1 LKIVG
6 QENNVRAII
15 FNDYQFVNEW
25 MVEDVCDLMS
35 HGEVPHLF
43 PPEERIKI

>member
-1 LKIVG
+1 
-6 QENNVRAII
+6 
-15 FNDYQFVNEW
+15 